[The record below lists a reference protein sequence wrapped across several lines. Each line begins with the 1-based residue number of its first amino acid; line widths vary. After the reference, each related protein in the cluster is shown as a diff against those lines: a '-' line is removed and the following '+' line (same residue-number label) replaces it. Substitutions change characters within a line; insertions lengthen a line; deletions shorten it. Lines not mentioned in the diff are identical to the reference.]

1 LNENA
6 SKVDIEDLDEIGERP
21 NELKTPNPKLLRSRI
36 RRSVVVSASPPF
48 PVPAS
53 STQLPI
59 LGDGVFKYFF
69 VVA

>member
-6 SKVDIEDLDEIGERP
+6 SKEDIEDLDEIGERP

-59 LGDGVFKYFF
+59 LGDGDF
-69 VVA
+69 